1 MSLQKYKQK
10 RDFTT
15 TPEPTGSKTNISK
28 SLRFV
33 VHKHAARNLHYD
45 LRLELDGVLL
55 SWAVPKG
62 PSMNPHDRH
71 LAIRTEDHPIE
82 YLKFKGVIPKG
93 NYGAGKIEIFD
104 TGHYEPR
111 AETKN
116 PTAKLKAELKAGHI
130 TYIMHGKKLKGEFAL
145 IKNEHIGRDAWLLI
159 KKGDKYASETTKRT
173 ILTELSTSKQS
184 KMPSSVT
191 PMLCSLVDSVFDN
204 QNWLF
209 EVKWDGFRAVAIH
222 DHDKTILKSRNDKDL
237 SERFL
242 PITKA
247 VAKLKH
253 NVVLDGE
260 IVVVDEDGKP
270 HFEWLQNNMRSSQG
284 KLVYYVFDILWCDG
298 ADVTAWSLTERRKLL
313 KAVLG
318 TSQLVRLSD
327 GVKGKGREL
336 FNQIVHAGM
345 EGVVAKNLDSTYQ
358 IGKRGN
364 DWLKIKSRLRQEVV
378 IGGYT
383 EPRGSRKNLGAIL
396 VGYYEAGKLHY
407 CGHVGTGF
415 NNETLVYLQTKLNK
429 LERKTSPFSNEVKA
443 NDVVH
448 WVKPL
453 LVCEVEYQ
461 EITKSRTM
469 RQPSFLGIRSDK
481 DAKDVVLE
489 NPKHIG
495 PAPVNKSG
503 AIQLTHLTK
512 VFWPKLGITK
522 GDLLEYYRSVSP
534 LLLKYLKDRPE
545 SLLRQPDGIA
555 GEGFFQKDI
564 STIVPKWAKTFTEH
578 SNAAG
583 RDVMY
588 LVANNLKTL
597 EFMVQL
603 GVIEVNPW
611 SSRTNK
617 PDHPDWVVIDL
628 DPEGVRFE
636 VVIEVA
642 QAVKLV
648 CDELKIA
655 SYPKTSG
662 KTGIHIYIPMGAKYT
677 YSQARQ
683 FAEILAN
690 IIHSKVPK
698 LTSIERNPKK
708 RPHKVYIDFLQ
719 NHQGQTLAAPYC
731 VRPSSFAGVSTPLE
745 WKEVKPS
752 LKPENFTIKNAL
764 ARFKKKGDLFD
775 PVLGK
780 GIDLKKVLPKA
791 EQLLELIDS
800 SKTGV

>member
-1 MSLQKYKQK
+1 MSLHKYKQK
-10 RDFTT
+10 RDFNT
-15 TPEPTGSKTNISK
+15 TPEPAGSKTNKSN

-71 LAIRTEDHPIE
+71 LAIRTEDHPIQ

-93 NYGAGKIEIFD
+93 NYGAGKIDIYD
-104 TGHYEPR
+104 SGRYEPR

-116 PTAKLKAELKAGHI
+116 PTVKLKSELKAGHI
-130 TYIMHGKKLKGEFAL
+130 TFILHGKKLKGEFAL
-145 IKNEHIGRDAWLLI
+145 IKNEHIGHDAWLLI
-159 KKGDKYASETTKRT
+159 KKGDKYASGTTKRT
-173 ILTELSTSKQS
+173 IFSELAHSKQS
-184 KMPSSVT
+184 KMPGSIT
-191 PMLCSLVDSVFDN
+191 PMLCSLVDAIFDN

-209 EVKWDGFRAVAIH
+209 EIKWDGFRAVAYH
-222 DHDKTILKSRNDKDL
+222 NHQQTILKSRNNKDL
-237 SERFL
+237 SDRFD

-247 VAKLKH
+247 VEKLKH

-260 IVVVDEDGKP
+260 IVAVDEDGKP
-270 HFEWLQNNMRSSQG
+270 HFEWLQNNQSSGQG
-284 KLVYYVFDILWCDG
+284 KLIYYVFDILWCDG

-313 KAVLG
+313 KAIIGRNQTL
-318 TSQLVRLSD
+318 RISD
-327 GVKGKGREL
+327 GIQAQGRAL
-336 FNQIVHAGM
+336 FRQIVNAGM

-383 EPRGSRKNLGAIL
+383 EPRGKRKNLGAIL
-396 VGYYEAGKLHY
+396 VGYYINGKLHY

-415 NNETLVYLQTKLNK
+415 SDEALVKLQARLSKI
-429 LERKTSPFSNEVKA
+429 ERKKCPFINDVIA
-443 NDVVH
+443 NDIVH
-448 WVKPL
+448 WVKPTL
-453 LVCEVEYQ
+453 ICEVEYQ
-461 EITKSRTM
+461 EITNNGTM
-469 RQPSFLGIRSDK
+469 RQPSFLGLRSDK
-481 DAKDVVLE
+481 ATKDVVLE
-489 NPKHIG
+489 SPKHIG
-495 PAPVNKSG
+495 PAPVKRSG
-503 AIQLTHLTK
+503 MVQLTHLGK
-512 VFWPKLGITK
+512 IFWPKLGITK
-522 GDLLEYYRSVSP
+522 GDLLDYYRGVAP

-545 SLLRQPDGIA
+545 SLLRQPDGIT

-564 STIVPKWAKTFTEH
+564 STIAPRWAKTFTEH
-578 SNAAG
+578 SDTSKRN
-583 RDVMY
+583 VTY
-588 LVANNLKTL
+588 LITNNIRSL

-603 GVIEVNPW
+603 GVIEINPW
-611 SSRTNK
+611 NSRTKK
-617 PDHPDWVVIDL
+617 PDHPDWIVIDL
-628 DPEGVRFE
+628 DPEGVSFE
-636 VVIEVA
+636 TVIEVA
-642 QAVKLV
+642 QAVKAV
-648 CDELKIA
+648 CDELKIPA
-655 SYPKTSG
+655 YPKTSG

-677 YSQARQ
+677 YSQGRQ

-731 VRPSSFAGVSTPLE
+731 ARPSAFAGVSTPLE
-745 WKEVKPS
+745 WKEVKPG
-752 LKPENFTIKNAL
+752 LKPEDFTIKNAL
-764 ARFKKKGDLFD
+764 ARFKKTGDLFA

-780 GIDLKKVLPKA
+780 GIDLKTTLKLA
-791 EQLLELIDS
+791 EPMIVKIDS
-800 SKTGV
+800 QAK